1 MAEANL
7 NSAAQVVTLKPA
19 KGWLGIDLK
28 ELWHYRELIYFLT
41 WRDIKVRYKQ
51 AVLGIAWS
59 VLQPVL
65 TTAIMTVVFGI
76 LLKVESDG
84 LPYPVFALSA
94 LLPWHLFQLSL
105 QKSSISLVGNA
116 NLLTKVYFPR
126 VIIPLSSV
134 LAALVDFF
142 ISLVLLF
149 ITMAIY
155 KIPLT
160 WNVLWVIP
168 LTLLTVLAALAVGF
182 WLSALNVQYRDVQQM
197 VPFLIQIWMYATP
210 IVYPITTIPE
220 GTFRYIYSLNPMVGV
235 VQGFRWAFFGGSPP
249 DMTLLIS
256 SLAVL
261 VLLVSGFVLFPTHG
275 KNFCGCGVMLDS
287 DLSILVQGIGKRYKI
302 GATQQRTDTLRDLI
316 TAQAARIGSSLR
328 GKTTVRMKR
337 ITSGL
342 YGTSTLR
349 SNAGKPWASSGA
361 TAPARALCLRCSRA

>member
-7 NSAAQVVTLKPA
+7 NSATQVVTLKPA

-51 AVLGIAWS
+51 ALLGIAWS

-65 TTAIMTVVFGI
+65 TTAIMTVVFGV

-134 LAALVDFF
+134 LAALVDFV
-142 ISLVLLF
+142 ISLILLF

-155 KIPLT
+155 RIPLT

-168 LTLLTVLAALAVGF
+168 LTILTVLAALAVGF

-210 IVYPITTIPE
+210 IVYPISIIPE

-261 VLLVSGFVLFPTHG
+261 LLLVTGLF
-275 KNFCGCGVMLDS
+275 FFRRME
-287 DLSILVQGIGKRYKI
+287 
-302 GATQQRTDTLRDLI
+302 
-316 TAQAARIGSSLR
+316 
-328 GKTTVRMKR
+328 KTFADVV
-337 ITSGL
+337 
-342 YGTSTLR
+342 
-349 SNAGKPWASSGA
+349 
-361 TAPARALCLRCSRA
+361 